1 MRRTDSAPSGA
12 FSREW
17 LALREDVDRRSRNG
31 EVARTLAGRFA
42 LRDHVSVVDLGAGTG
57 ANLRATAEHLPQRQS
72 WRLID
77 KDDALIDESR
87 RLLKAWADRS
97 EERDGRLFLTKGGS
111 TIDVTFAS
119 IDLAGDLPRALD
131 GAVDL
136 ITASAFFDLV
146 SPSFIQQL
154 ARLMTEK
161 RASLYATLT
170 YNGVQRWSPHRPL
183 DSQMS
188 GAFHRHQLG
197 DKGFG
202 PAAGPTAPA
211 HLADQFRVSGY
222 SVIEGDSPWHLDR
235 ADRMLIDELVRGHAF
250 AVAET
255 GLVDSKA
262 IEGWVKV
269 QRTGADVGHT
279 DTFAAPAG

>member
-1 MRRTDSAPSGA
+1 MRQADSTASGA
-12 FSREW
+12 FSKEW
-17 LALREDVDRRSRNG
+17 LALREDVDRRSRNS

-42 LRDHVSVVDLGAGTG
+42 LRDHVHVVDLGAGTG
-57 ANLRATAEHLPQRQS
+57 ANVRATAAHLPARQS

-77 KDDALIDESR
+77 KDDALMDEARR
-87 RLLKAWADRS
+87 RLMAWADHS
-97 EERDGRLFLTKGGS
+97 TGENGALTLSKDGS
-111 TIDVTFAS
+111 IISVTFAS
-119 IDLAGDLPRALD
+119 IDLSRDLPQALD

-136 ITASAFFDLV
+136 VTASAFFDLV

-154 ARLMTEK
+154 ARLMTANQ
-161 RASLYATLT
+161 ASLYATLT

-183 DSQMS
+183 DNQMS
-188 GAFHRHQLG
+188 AAFHRHQLR

-202 PAAGPTAPA
+202 PSAGPAAAG
-211 HLADQFRVSGY
+211 HLADQFRLSGY
-222 SVIEGDSPWHLDR
+222 SVAEGDSPWHLDR

-269 QRTGADVGHT
+269 QRTGALVGHT
-279 DTFAAPAG
+279 DTFAAPVT

>member
-1 MRRTDSAPSGA
+1 MRQADSTSSGA
-12 FSREW
+12 FSKEW
-17 LALREDVDRRSRNG
+17 LALREDVDRRSRNS

-57 ANLRATAEHLPQRQS
+57 ANLRATAEHLPARQR
-72 WRLID
+72 WLLVD
-77 KDDALIDESR
+77 KDNDLIDEAR

-97 EERDGRLFLTKGGS
+97 EDKDGALTLTKGS
-111 TIDVTFAS
+111 ITITVAFEA
-119 IDLAGDLPRALD
+119 IDLSRDLPRALD

-136 ITASAFFDLV
+136 VTASAFFDLV

-161 RASLYATLT
+161 QACLYATLT

-183 DSQMS
+183 DNQMS

-202 PAAGPTAPA
+202 PAAGPAAAA
-211 HLADQFRVSGY
+211 HLADQFRLSGY
-222 SVIEGDSPWHLDR
+222 SVLEGDSPWTLDR

-269 QRTGADVGHT
+269 QRTAAHVGHT
-279 DTFAAPAG
+279 DTFAAPVT